1 MHINEIRYLSDD
13 SLIEVFKECT
23 KNLFERNIKLPLS
36 EHDVLRYIQTISN
49 VEAIDIEDAVV
60 DRQNHLKATH
70 LVDMDEKRTTLL
82 KDGRRLRIADL
93 FTYEGFKE
101 HIRRGEIDKCDG
113 YGYWA
118 YEDKVSDLAYEFY
131 AGDDEAI
138 LEKYG
143 FTHILWF
150 NK

>member
-1 MHINEIRYLSDD
+1 MTQEETQANKKLLLKDFCARLPYGVVGQCEIDASYDTPFD
-13 SLIEVFKECT
+13 TI
-23 KNLFERNIKLPLS
+23 P
-36 EHDVLRYIQTISN
+36 QTHKFN
-49 VEAIDIEDAVV
+49 AVV
-60 DRQNHLKATH
+60 ARQNHLKATH

-150 NK
+150 NR